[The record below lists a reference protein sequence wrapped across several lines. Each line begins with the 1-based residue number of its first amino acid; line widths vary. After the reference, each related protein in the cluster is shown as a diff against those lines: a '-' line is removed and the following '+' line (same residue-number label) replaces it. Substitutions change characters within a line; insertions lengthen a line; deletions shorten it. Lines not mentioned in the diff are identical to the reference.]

1 MGKEKSVYL
10 FLLLTPFSA
19 SRLGVCEALP
29 VPRISSH
36 TQDNWE
42 PHRKVDGTLELLSP
56 RSMFPAIQTTVVGFK
71 WIDGSCPDVT
81 GSQHL
86 PQWLLPTENWRLSCT
101 YPHTLGVPRD
111 ILVLLPLI
119 LPRVLAVGD
128 LHKHPCSCSKSCL
141 IKPGKCYWEM
151 KQSWLHVNIIII
163 CFRSQLGFIRYQ
175 SLKATFKQP
184 FLPPSSK

>member
-1 MGKEKSVYL
+1 MGKEKSVHL

-19 SRLGVCEALP
+19 SRLSVCEALP

-42 PHRKVDGTLELLSP
+42 PHRKGGVDGTEELLSP

-71 WIDGSCPDVT
+71 WTDCSCPDVT

-111 ILVLLPLI
+111 IFVFLPLI

-128 LHKHPCSCSKSCL
+128 LHKHPL
-141 IKPGKCYWEM
+141 
-151 KQSWLHVNIIII
+151 
-163 CFRSQLGFIRYQ
+163 QLFQKLFDKTWKMLLRDETILAARKYYYY
-175 SLKATFKQP
+175 L
-184 FLPPSSK
+184 L